1 MQTEIDDMESKH
13 LAVIGKQEDAI
24 IHTITEINQNIIDLK
39 KLLNTSDVCHVSKYK
54 SKNEEFRRL
63 PAQFQV
69 TLPTFTPRKI
79 NVEQIYQQ
87 LGFLSKLVITTE
99 EENTMKTSGA
109 KSSILAGPL
118 PHKELSFFERVI
130 IRIFKFYMWTIS
142 NHSHYVLSYK
152 INAYR
157 THSQ

>member
-1 MQTEIDDMESKH
+1 M
-13 LAVIGKQEDAI
+13 
-24 IHTITEINQNIIDLK
+24 
-39 KLLNTSDVCHVSKYK
+39 
-54 SKNEEFRRL
+54 

-69 TLPTFTPRKI
+69 TLPTFTPQKI

-87 LGFLSKLVITTE
+87 LGFLSKQVITTE

-109 KSSILAGPL
+109 KSSIQAGPL
-118 PHKELSFFERVI
+118 PHKELNFLEKVI

-142 NHSHYVLSYK
+142 NQSHYVLSYK

-157 THSQ
+157 IQSH